1 MFLKLVDE
9 ILVSAMKIAFF
20 SSVVC
25 LLQASTDVVAFF
37 SSTLFLASSSPLA
50 MSKSQNLNNVN
61 AGKASKSSLLNFRQF
76 RISTSMVFQVRD
88 IYRVFLCSG
97 QMKKI
102 VNVFVLL

>member
-9 ILVSAMKIAFF
+9 ILVSAIKIAFF

-25 LLQASTDVVAFF
+25 LLQASTDVAFF

-102 VNVFVLL
+102 VYVFVLL